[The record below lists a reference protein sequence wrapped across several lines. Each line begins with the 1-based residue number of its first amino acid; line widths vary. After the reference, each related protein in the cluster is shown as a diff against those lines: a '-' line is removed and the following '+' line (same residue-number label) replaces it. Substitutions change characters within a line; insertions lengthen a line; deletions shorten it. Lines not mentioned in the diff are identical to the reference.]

1 MQHVITVSDI
11 LKVSGI
17 ALLIIIPIGL
27 VVWFLSTIDFS
38 K

>member
-1 MQHVITVSDI
+1 MQHAITIADV
-11 LKVSGI
+11 LKVSGA
-17 ALLIIIPIGL
+17 ALLIIIPISL